1 MEEAERQRRIDEE
14 TRRRR
19 EEEDVLRR
27 ESGGGRNAP
36 VSPRDAP
43 ASPMSPEQRDEIE
56 KRLQRRREE
65 LHAAKVRLYNVA
77 WRLRNL
83 GYLPDSQPPMFPVED
98 AARIRLLHALRRFAH
113 KRGLPLPELTDLDG
127 DLSADLKK
135 LADEIEREHD
145 GPK

>member
-1 MEEAERQRRIDEE
+1 
-14 TRRRR
+14 
-19 EEEDVLRR
+19 
-27 ESGGGRNAP
+27 
-36 VSPRDAP
+36 
-43 ASPMSPEQRDEIE
+43 
-56 KRLQRRREE
+56 
-65 LHAAKVRLYNVA
+65 
-77 WRLRNL
+77 
-83 GYLPDSQPPMFPVED
+83 MFPVED